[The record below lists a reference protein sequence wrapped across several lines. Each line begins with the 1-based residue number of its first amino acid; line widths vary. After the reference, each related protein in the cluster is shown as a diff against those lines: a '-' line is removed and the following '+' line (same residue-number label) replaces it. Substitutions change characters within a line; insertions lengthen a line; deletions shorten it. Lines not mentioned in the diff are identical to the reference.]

1 MVMNPMR
8 KNKHDSRGW
17 VVEALH
23 AHPWLPEKSC
33 PWNCLNPNIIPQSS
47 LGQESLVNMVHRY
60 VSFSNKLLRIRK
72 FLSKVAWLC
81 EVLPILG
88 GSSQLVSG

>member
-1 MVMNPMR
+1 MPTLGVQ
-8 KNKHDSRGW
+8 K
-17 VVEALH
+17 
-23 AHPWLPEKSC
+23 KSC

-60 VSFSNKLLRIRK
+60 VSFSDKL
-72 FLSKVAWLC
+72 LSKVAWLC